1 MYSMHAER
9 LTFMASASIERRF
22 NRDLDAGGQ
31 CELRSEFCTHRIVK
45 SLGNQA
51 DERLEQRRM

>member
-1 MYSMHAER
+1 MHTMHAER
-9 LTFMASASIERRF
+9 LTLTASAAIESRF
-22 NRDLDAGGQ
+22 DCDLDAGGQ